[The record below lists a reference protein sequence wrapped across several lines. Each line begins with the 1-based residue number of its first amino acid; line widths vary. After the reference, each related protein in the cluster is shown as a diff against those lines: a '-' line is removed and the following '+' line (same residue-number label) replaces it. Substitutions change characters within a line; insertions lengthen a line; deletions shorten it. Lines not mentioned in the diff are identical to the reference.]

1 MADRGPVGNYF
12 FCQYREAFMIYA
24 DAGVNGSRFES
35 NQLYHVTHLKINS
48 VFNSALLKDTLKAYF
63 WYSNTFLRL

>member
-1 MADRGPVGNYF
+1 
-12 FCQYREAFMIYA
+12 MIYA

-35 NQLYHVTHLKINS
+35 NQLYHITHLKINS

-63 WYSNTFLRL
+63 WYSNTFLRLWVDYFIYYKITPPLFF

>member
-35 NQLYHVTHLKINS
+35 NQLYHITHLKINS
-48 VFNSALLKDTLKAYF
+48 VFSFGLA
-63 WYSNTFLRL
+63 